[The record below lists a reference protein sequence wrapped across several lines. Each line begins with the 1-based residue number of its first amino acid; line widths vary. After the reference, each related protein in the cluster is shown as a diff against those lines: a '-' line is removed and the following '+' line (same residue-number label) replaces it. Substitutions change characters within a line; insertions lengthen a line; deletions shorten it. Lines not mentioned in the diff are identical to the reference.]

1 MARVPSKAATRPFS
15 EQPYGQATLE
25 MLPEETGEKFTEALS
40 SMEKDP

>member
-15 EQPYGQATLE
+15 EQPYGQATL
-25 MLPEETGEKFTEALS
+25 PEETGEKFTAALS